1 MLPVDFAEY
10 PFLRKQ
16 KVQKMR
22 KISITP
28 VVYIGII
35 LKYVSG
41 ICMEIETFM
50 VLL

>member
-1 MLPVDFAEY
+1 M
-10 PFLRKQ
+10 Q
-16 KVQKMR
+16 KIR
-22 KISITP
+22 KISVTP

-50 VLL
+50 IPGDFFSHRQPLI